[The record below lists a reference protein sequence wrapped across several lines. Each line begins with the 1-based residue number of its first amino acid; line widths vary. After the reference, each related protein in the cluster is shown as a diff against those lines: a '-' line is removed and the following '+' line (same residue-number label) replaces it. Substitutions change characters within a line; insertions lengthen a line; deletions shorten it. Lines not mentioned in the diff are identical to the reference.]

1 MFYLEEQPSQINDI
15 LKVLASK
22 IDLTRCVSVMKKA
35 GYLPLIA
42 PFLKTAQNVNNKEVN
57 EALNEIYF
65 ETEDYTSLRES
76 VT

>member
-1 MFYLEEQPSQINDI
+1 
-15 LKVLASK
+15 
-22 IDLTRCVSVMKKA
+22 MKKA